1 MVDPIRSGIMV
12 FMTQRMPGP
21 ANLSL
26 WNELHAAIDADL
38 VIRKE

>member
-1 MVDPIRSGIMV
+1 MVDPIRRGIMV

-26 WNELHAAIDADL
+26 WNELQRAIDDDL
-38 VIRKE
+38 VSRKQ